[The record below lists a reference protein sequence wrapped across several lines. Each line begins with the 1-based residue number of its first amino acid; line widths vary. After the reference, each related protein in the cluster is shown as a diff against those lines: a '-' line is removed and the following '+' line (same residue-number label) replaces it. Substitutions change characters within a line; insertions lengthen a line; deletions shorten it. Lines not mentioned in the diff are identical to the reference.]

1 MVVMRVVSEEKEKEE
16 LMARLERMSEKERL
30 CTVVVMSGNVTDLST
45 SLQPLTVLTPDMF
58 LLVEDG
64 DLTSK
69 DSLLLSILAEVST
82 YTGKLLTL
90 PSGVSLEEVPA
101 VEVSSLR
108 PEEDLTENNP
118 RHSKPISRLANIP
131 TQDILS

>member
-64 DLTSK
+64 DLTSR

-90 PSGVSLEEVPA
+90 PSRVSLEEVPA

>member
-1 MVVMRVVSEEKEKEE
+1 MVVMRVVSEEEEKEE
-16 LMARLERMSEKERL
+16 LMGRLERMSEKERL

-58 LLVEDG
+58 LLVEDA
-64 DLTSK
+64 DTSR

-90 PSGVSLEEVPA
+90 PSRVSLEEVPA
-101 VEVSSLR
+101 VEVGTLR
-108 PEEDLTENNP
+108 PKEDLTENNP
-118 RHSKPISRLANIP
+118 RHSKPISQLANIP

>member
-58 LLVEDG
+58 LLVKDG
-64 DLTSK
+64 DLTSR

-90 PSGVSLEEVPA
+90 PSRVSLEEVPA
-101 VEVSSLR
+101 VEVSTLR
-108 PEEDLTENNP
+108 PEEDLTENNT

>member
-1 MVVMRVVSEEKEKEE
+1 MVVMRVVSEEEEKEE

-64 DLTSK
+64 DLTSR

-90 PSGVSLEEVPA
+90 PSRVSLEEVPA